1 MFGPNGFGK
10 TSIVEAIR
18 WCLFGQGS
26 RQGQEEV
33 IRNQFYVGKPCIV
46 QMELLAPDGIWTW
59 HRRLRPTG
67 NLSDLTI
74 RDPKGSEQKLEDVF
88 PQLSRI
94 GTQEGTHVIYAPQQP
109 SSRRPEADITDFSYI
124 VYRYLGL
131 EEVPRLSAALL
142 ATSNEWVSEEEEV
155 CRQIEELG
163 DLFSKRISE
172 VDGNLSRI
180 TSNPPWGDDVTPN
193 NEVTRQKVDRLIDD
207 AERLGAQCSRDA
219 LEDLTLQDKVNDL
232 DAAVGDFFE
241 GALTEFEQELQ
252 RRSSLYDDAESTLKR
267 AITASDEMGTI
278 RLTVQQLL
286 N

>member
-1 MFGPNGFGK
+1 
-10 TSIVEAIR
+10 
-18 WCLFGQGS
+18 
-26 RQGQEEV
+26 
-33 IRNQFYVGKPCIV
+33 
-46 QMELLAPDGIWTW
+46 MELLAPDGIWTW

-74 RDPKGSEQKLEDVF
+74 RDPKGSEENLEDVF

-94 GTQEGTHVIYAPQQP
+94 GPREGTHVIYAAQQP

-131 EEVPRLSAALL
+131 DEVPRLSAALL
-142 ATSNEWVSEEEEV
+142 ATSNEWVSQEEEV

-172 VDGNLSRI
+172 VGGNLSRI

-252 RRSSLYDDAESTLKR
+252 RRSSLDRRRRIHIE
-267 AITASDEMGTI
+267 ASYNRERRNRNYPSDRSATP
-278 RLTVQQLL
+278 R
-286 N
+286 